1 MDLPKLALI
10 GVAVAAALYVALALF
25 GLFAIG
31 SAGIIGAIVLG
42 FIALLFFGVL
52 QSRLSNEED
61 DYYEKNIKD

>member
-10 GVAVAAALYVALALF
+10 GVAIAGAIYAALALF
-25 GLFAIG
+25 GLFVIG
-31 SAGIIGAIVLG
+31 PAGIIGVIILG

>member
-1 MDLPKLALI
+1 MHLPQLALI
-10 GVAVAAALYVALALF
+10 GVVIAAILYVALALF

-31 SAGIIGAIVLG
+31 PIGIIGAIVLG

>member
-1 MDLPKLALI
+1 MDLAKFALI
-10 GVAVAAALYVALALF
+10 GVAIAAALYVALTLI
-25 GLFAIG
+25 GLFTIG
-31 SAGIIGAIVLG
+31 LAGIIGAIVLC